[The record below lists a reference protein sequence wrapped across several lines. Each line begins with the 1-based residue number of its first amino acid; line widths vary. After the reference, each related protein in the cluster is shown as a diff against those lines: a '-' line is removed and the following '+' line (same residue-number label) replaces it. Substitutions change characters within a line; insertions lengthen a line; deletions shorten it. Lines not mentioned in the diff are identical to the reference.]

1 MAMRYHRVNGK
12 RARGFQM
19 RGITAVVL
27 TFAVVAG
34 TVLPAGASSIVVLG
48 AAQAAD
54 PSVVTLGTAQAD
66 DPSVV
71 KAVQAEPEAGDSP
84 SVVTLGE
91 PAVSNDKVAAI
102 PSSHAPRGAPMVIR
116 AGIVGGAS
124 VAPAPA
130 TATAN
135 TSKAAKDS
143 TGGAVKSS
151 NGSLRDAMA
160 QAGQAP
166 AVAQ

>member
-1 MAMRYHRVNGK
+1 MRS
-12 RARGFQM
+12 
-19 RGITAVVL
+19 ITAVVL

-54 PSVVTLGTAQAD
+54 PSVVTLGTAQAA
-66 DPSVV
+66 DPSVA
-71 KAVQAEPEAGDSP
+71 KAVQAEPEASGSP
-84 SVVTLGE
+84 SVVMLGE

-130 TATAN
+130 TAS

-151 NGSLRDAMA
+151 NGSLRDAMT

>member
-1 MAMRYHRVNGK
+1 MRS
-12 RARGFQM
+12 
-19 RGITAVVL
+19 ITAVVL

-48 AAQAAD
+48 AAQAFD

-71 KAVQAEPEAGDSP
+71 KAVQAEPEAGGSP

-130 TATAN
+130 TAN

-143 TGGAVKSS
+143 TGDAVKSS

>member
-1 MAMRYHRVNGK
+1 
-12 RARGFQM
+12 M

-48 AAQAAD
+48 AAQTFD

-66 DPSVV
+66 DLSVV
-71 KAVQAEPEAGDSP
+71 KAVQAEPEASGSP
-84 SVVTLGE
+84 SVVVLGE

-130 TATAN
+130 TASA
-135 TSKAAKDS
+135 SKAAKDS
-143 TGGAVKSS
+143 TGDAVKSS

>member
-1 MAMRYHRVNGK
+1 
-12 RARGFQM
+12 M

-48 AAQAAD
+48 AAQTFD

-66 DPSVV
+66 DLSVV
-71 KAVQAEPEAGDSP
+71 KAVQAEPEASGNP
-84 SVVTLGE
+84 SVVTLGD

-116 AGIVGGAS
+116 AGVVGGAS

-130 TATAN
+130 TASA
-135 TSKAAKDS
+135 SKAAKDS
-143 TGGAVKSS
+143 TGDAVKSS

>member
-1 MAMRYHRVNGK
+1 
-12 RARGFQM
+12 M

-48 AAQAAD
+48 AAQAFD
-54 PSVVTLGTAQAD
+54 PSVVTLGTAQAA

-71 KAVQAEPEAGDSP
+71 KAVQAEPEAGGSP
-84 SVVTLGE
+84 SVVMLGE

-130 TATAN
+130 TASA
-135 TSKAAKDS
+135 SKAAKDS
-143 TGGAVKSS
+143 TGDAVKSS

>member
-1 MAMRYHRVNGK
+1 
-12 RARGFQM
+12 M

-48 AAQAAD
+48 ATQAAD

-66 DPSVV
+66 APSIV
-71 KAVQAEPEAGDSP
+71 KAVQAEPEAGGSP
-84 SVVTLGE
+84 SVVMLGE

-124 VAPAPA
+124 VAPA
-130 TATAN
+130 N
-135 TSKAAKDS
+135 TSKAAENS
-143 TGGAVKSS
+143 TGDAVKSS
-151 NGSLRDAMA
+151 NGSLRDAMT

>member
-1 MAMRYHRVNGK
+1 
-12 RARGFQM
+12 M

-48 AAQAAD
+48 AAQAFD
-54 PSVVTLGTAQAD
+54 PSVVTLGTAQAA

-71 KAVQAEPEAGDSP
+71 KAVQAEPEAGGSP
-84 SVVTLGE
+84 SVVMLGE

-130 TATAN
+130 TAS

-151 NGSLRDAMA
+151 NGSLRDAMT